1 MGLPGSSLTVG
12 WGRHQAPSIFEE
24 KILVYEDVA
33 AVPGNLHNAIT
44 DVYLGFCPWLA
55 SFAASGSATAGV
67 QAQPCDVST
76 VALGGGAGG
85 VGAAG
90 GGTASAVFGRG
101 GCDAVVVDALGGGG
115 GCG

>member
-1 MGLPGSSLTVG
+1 MS
-12 WGRHQAPSIFEE
+12 
-24 KILVYEDVA
+24 A

-44 DVYLGFCPWLA
+44 DVYLGRCARLA
-55 SFAASGSATAGV
+55 SFAASGSALAGV

-76 VALGGGAGG
+76 IALALGGG

-90 GGTASAVFGRG
+90 GGTGSPTAAVVAAVV
-101 GCDAVVVDALGGGG
+101 AVVVAVAGAVADALNLGGGG

>member
-1 MGLPGSSLTVG
+1 MGLLGSSLTVG

-24 KILVYEDVA
+24 KILVSEGVA
-33 AVPGNLHNAIT
+33 AVPGNLHNTIT
-44 DVYLGFCPWLA
+44 DVYLGRWSWLA

-76 VALGGGAGG
+76 IIVSALGGG

-90 GGTASAVFGRG
+90 GGTASAGFGRG
-101 GCDAVVVDALGGGG
+101 GCDAVVVGGGG

>member
-1 MGLPGSSLTVG
+1 MS
-12 WGRHQAPSIFEE
+12 
-24 KILVYEDVA
+24 A

-44 DVYLGFCPWLA
+44 DVYLGRCARLA
-55 SFAASGSATAGV
+55 SFAASGSALAGV

-76 VALGGGAGG
+76 IALALGGG

-90 GGTASAVFGRG
+90 GGTGSPTAAGGCTATAGFGRG
-101 GCDAVVVDALGGGG
+101 GCDAVVADALNLGGGG